1 MIKLINLNKTYK
13 TKNGN
18 VLALKNVSLN
28 IERGEIFGV
37 IGYSGAGKSTLI
49 RCINLLEVPDS
60 GNVVIKD
67 KDLTKLSTKEL
78 RHSRTKIG
86 MIFQHFNLM
95 RSRTVFENIAYPLK
109 GSKLSKSD
117 ISTKVT
123 GLLELVGLKDKS
135 NAYPSELSGGQKQRV
150 AIARALANDPEVLLC
165 DEATS
170 ALDPKTTKSILEL
183 LKKINSLLNITIVLI
198 THEMQV
204 VKEIC
209 DKVAVMDSG
218 EIAEKGSLID
228 IFTNPKAKITKDFI
242 ATITNKEAEIQAA
255 KEAPDSEVFKLT
267 FLGEK
272 SREAVISK
280 ISRDFNIDVNILH
293 GNIEKIQGV
302 SFGSLIIALYGDGE
316 NIIHA
321 INYLKNQGIRIEVL
335 KNDRNFEE
343 LSA

>member
-1 MIKLINLNKTYK
+1 MIQLKNLNKTYK

-18 VLALKNVSLN
+18 VQALKDVSLT
-28 IERGEIFGV
+28 IEKGEIFGV

-49 RCINLLEVPDS
+49 RCINLLEAPDNGS
-60 GNVVIKD
+60 VIIKD
-67 KDLTKLSTKEL
+67 KDLTKLSAKDL
-78 RHSRTKIG
+78 RLSRTKIG

-95 RSRTVFENIAYPLK
+95 RSRTVFDNIAYPLK
-109 GSKLSKSD
+109 GGKLNKNQ
-117 ISTKVT
+117 IETKVN
-123 GLLELVGLKDKS
+123 GLLELVGLKDKIK
-135 NAYPSELSGGQKQRV
+135 AYPSELSGGQKQRV

-183 LKKINSLLNITIVLI
+183 LKKINSLLNLTIVLI
-198 THEMQV
+198 THEMHV

-209 DKVAVMDSG
+209 NKVAVMDGG
-218 EIAEKGSLID
+218 EITEKGNLVD
-228 IFTNPKAKITKDFI
+228 IFTSPKAQITKDFI
-242 ATITNKEAEIQAA
+242 ATITNKEAEVQAA
-255 KEAPDSEVFKLT
+255 KEADDSEVFKLT

-272 SREAVISK
+272 SKEAVISR

-302 SFGSLIIALYGDGE
+302 SFGSLIIAIYGDGE
-316 NIIHA
+316 NVIQA

-335 KNDRNFEE
+335 KNDRTFEE